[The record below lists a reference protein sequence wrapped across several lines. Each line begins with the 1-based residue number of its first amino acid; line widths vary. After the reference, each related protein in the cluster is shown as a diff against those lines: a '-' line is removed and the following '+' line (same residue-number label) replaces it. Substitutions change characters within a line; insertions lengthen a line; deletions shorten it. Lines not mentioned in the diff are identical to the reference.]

1 MKVIMNEKRTAVL
14 TVLKNATEPMTL
26 NEIAEK
32 IGAEKVATGTTNPM
46 IEAGYIKVVGTKKV
60 PVITYREVNVY
71 AIGDTEPETE
81 KENKG
86 E

>member
-1 MKVIMNEKRTAVL
+1 MKVVMNEKRTAVL

-71 AIGDTEPETE
+71 AIGENTPEN
-81 KENKG
+81 ENNEKG